1 MAGQTPLVGRRS
13 ELRKLLGLVRA
24 APAVV
29 RVEGEAGVGKTR
41 LLQELRAQPGLRG
54 RTWLT
59 GSGQPLREP
68 LPLAPVIDAILSDYG
83 APWSTDPV
91 LGALVPML
99 PELGARLP
107 PALPPLGDLR
117 AERHRVYRAL
127 RHALAAAG
135 SVVLVLDDLHWV
147 DDVTADFLRF
157 LAGHLPAGLSVVLAR
172 RPAEADLPG
181 DRLRIEPLGLDETVE
196 MVRVMVRDRPPA
208 RAAATLL
215 RRTGGVPF
223 AIEEVVRAAV
233 EHGALWAG
241 LDDGSV
247 PDGYADAIARR
258 LERLDEV
265 SRQIVFA
272 ACVLGAPV
280 DGVDLLTVAGVPLAA
295 GEAALDK
302 LIAVELLRESG
313 GRYQCRHELAERAV
327 LRAMGPARAQRLHR
341 RATEVLLGTATPPH
355 RRVADHLRA
364 AGDMTGW
371 RKYAE
376 LAADRAVEV
385 GDTGTAVDVLRDLLA
400 AAADDARERH
410 RLAVKLGRVALD
422 GVDVTATV
430 ALLRDLL
437 TIADLPQ
444 SVRGELRSDLGLLLL
459 NQTGNPTEGYHELE
473 RAAAELRGPRPDL
486 AARVMSSLA
495 NVHAGQQHIDVHLRW
510 LAEAEKLSGAI
521 IDERARVAFEVNR
534 VTTLMTRGER
544 DAWQQAAWIFDEP
557 ADVEIGRHCTRGCLN
572 LADAS
577 GWLGHHDRA
586 ARFLEHGRGL
596 DSTSSYVA
604 ELLQVASVLLD
615 WLGGRWTGLRPRVGE
630 MVVRY
635 ASLPRIAA
643 ECRLIAGALAAEQG
657 DVADAFPLLR
667 MAAADGPPPV
677 VATAHALTAELRHR
691 RQVRSGVVSGIESAL
706 RMIRATGMWVW
717 AAEVTPV
724 AVELLCAADRY
735 AAASEV
741 IEEHR
746 AGVRGLDCPAASGA
760 LALAEAVLAH
770 ERGEWDTAEA
780 WYREAATLVGDRP
793 QWLARTLHRRAE
805 CLFAAGHDGVEPLRA
820 AERLFTGLG
829 ATVRAQRCRDAL
841 REHHALPAPKRG
853 RPGYG
858 EKLSPREREA
868 ARLAAQGRTN
878 RQIASTLGVSVRTVE
893 QHVARALHKLRVESR
908 TELAAVLGPPEAD
921 GPSTAAP

>member
-13 ELRKLLGLVRA
+13 ELRKLLDLVRA

-41 LLQELRAQPGLRG
+41 LLQELRTQPGLHC

-68 LPLAPVIDAILSDYG
+68 LPLAPVIDAVLSGDG

-172 RPAEADLPG
+172 RPAAADLPG
-181 DRLRIEPLGLDETVE
+181 GRLRLEPLDLDETVE
-196 MVRVMVRDRPPA
+196 MVRAMVRDRPPA

-233 EHGALWAG
+233 EHGALWEG
-241 LDDGSV
+241 LDGGLV
-247 PDGYADAIARR
+247 PDGYAEAIARR

-265 SRQIVFA
+265 SRQVMFA

-280 DGVDLLTVAGVPLAA
+280 GGVDLLTVAGVPLTD
-295 GEAALDK
+295 GEGALDR
-302 LIAVELLRESG
+302 LIAAELLRESG
-313 GRYQCRHELAERAV
+313 GRYHCRHELAERAV

-341 RATEVLLGTATPPH
+341 RAAEVLLTAATPPH

-364 AGDMTGW
+364 AGDTTGW

-385 GDTGTAVDVLRDLLA
+385 GDTGGAVDLLSDLLA
-400 AAADDARERH
+400 AANDPRERH

-437 TIADLPQ
+437 TIADLPK
-444 SVRGELRSDLGLLLL
+444 SIRGELRSELGLLLL
-459 NQTGNPTEGYHELE
+459 NQTGSPTEGYLELA

-510 LAEAEKLSGAI
+510 LAEAEGLSGAI
-521 IDERARVAFEVNR
+521 TDERARVAFQVNR
-534 VTTLMTRGER
+534 VTTLMTRGEP

-557 ADVEIGRHCTRGCLN
+557 ADAEIGRHCTRGCLN
-572 LADAS
+572 LADAA
-577 GWLGHHDRA
+577 GWLGHYDRA
-586 ARFLEHGRGL
+586 ARLLEHGRGL
-596 DSTSSYVA
+596 DSTSSYVV

-615 WLGGRWTGLRPRVGE
+615 WLGGRWTGLRPRAGE
-630 MVVRY
+630 MAVRY

-667 MAAADGPPPV
+667 MAVADGPPPV
-677 VATAHALTAELRHR
+677 VATAYALIAELRHR

-706 RMIRATGMWVW
+706 RVVRSTGMWVW

-724 AVELLCAADRY
+724 AVELLCAVDRY
-735 AAASEV
+735 AAAREA

-746 AGVRGLDCPAASGA
+746 AGVRGLDCPAAAGA
-760 LALAEAVLAH
+760 LALSEAMLAH
-770 ERGEWDTAEA
+770 ERGEWDAAEVG
-780 WYREAATLVGDRP
+780 YREAALLVGDRP
-793 QWLARTLHRRAE
+793 QWLARTLQRRAE
-805 CLFAAGHDGVEPLRA
+805 AMFAVGHDGVEPLRD
-820 AERLFTGLG
+820 AERLFTGMG

-841 REHHALPAPKRG
+841 RARHALPAPRRG

-878 RQIASTLGVSVRTVE
+878 RQIASSLGVSVRTVE
-893 QHVARALHKLRVESR
+893 QHVARALHKLRVGSR
-908 TELAAVLGPPEAD
+908 TELAAVLGPSEVD